1 MKVQMSVNFSF
12 FNVHFQTVDITPDM
26 LKLCRVIR
34 VKVPFLVLV
43 YVFNFNLFEFLATIL
58 EKGLFALLTG
68 IGKKTSVKVTVY
80 L

>member
-68 IGKKTSVKVTVY
+68 IGKK
-80 L
+80 LQ

>member
-1 MKVQMSVNFSF
+1 M
-12 FNVHFQTVDITPDM
+12 QTVDITPDM

-68 IGKKTSVKVTVY
+68 IGKKASVKVTVY